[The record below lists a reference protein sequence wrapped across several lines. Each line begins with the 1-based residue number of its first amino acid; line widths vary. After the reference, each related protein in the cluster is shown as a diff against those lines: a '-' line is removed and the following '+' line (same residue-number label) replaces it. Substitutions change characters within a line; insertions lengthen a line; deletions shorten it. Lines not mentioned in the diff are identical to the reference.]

1 MNGSGELILVVDD
14 EPAIRK
20 ITKSSLE
27 TYNYRVLTAS
37 NGIEALEIYTKY
49 QQEINL
55 VLLDMMMPEMDGE
68 TTIRLLQK
76 INSEVKIIA
85 ISGLVLN
92 YNAAS
97 NQSLCVKAFMS
108 KPCTG
113 KELLHTIAKVS
124 RDFR

>member
-1 MNGSGELILVVDD
+1 
-14 EPAIRK
+14 
-20 ITKSSLE
+20 
-27 TYNYRVLTAS
+27 
-37 NGIEALEIYTKY
+37 
-49 QQEINL
+49 
-55 VLLDMMMPEMDGE
+55 MMMPEMDGE

-97 NQSLCVKAFMS
+97 NQSLCVKAFMP